1 MPVADLAGIAG
12 TFALTGETA
21 MHIRSLILASVAV
34 AALTSSAFATSTYRC
49 ENVAPLVTPNPDII
63 TTKITSSN
71 PNVHAASAPKCGPFV
86 PAGVRACPDVGPG
99 GSLSLPVSPAM
110 IVKVSTPQAPT
121 ITPQYREG
129 ELDKR
134 DYAKAVLAELIDAI
148 KEHRQPQ
155 PVPEGPY
162 IDWDA
167 AQAGSC
173 S

>member
-1 MPVADLAGIAG
+1 MR
-12 TFALTGETA
+12 
-21 MHIRSLILASVAV
+21 IRSFLIASVAV
-34 AALTSSAFATSTYRC
+34 AALTSSAFATNLGRC
-49 ENVAPLVTPNPDII
+49 ENLDPLVTA
-63 TTKITSSN
+63 N
-71 PNVHAASAPKCGPFV
+71 PNIIVTKYSTNNAHITGSPKCGPFV

-99 GSLSLPVSPAM
+99 GSLSLPVTPTEM
-110 IVKVSTPQAPT
+110 RKVSTPVPDT

-148 KEHRQPQ
+148 KDHRQPN

-167 AQAGSC
+167 AQVGSC

>member
-1 MPVADLAGIAG
+1 
-12 TFALTGETA
+12 
-21 MHIRSLILASVAV
+21 MHLRSLVLASVAV
-34 AALTSSAFATSTYRC
+34 AALTSSAFATNLGRC
-49 ENVAPLVTPNPDII
+49 ENLDPLVTQNPDIVSS
-63 TTKITSSN
+63 KVTSSN
-71 PNVHAASAPKCGPFV
+71 PNHYASGGAKCGPFV
-86 PAGVRACPDVGPG
+86 PAGIRACPDVGPG
-99 GSLSLPVSPAM
+99 GSLSTPVSPAV
-110 IVKVSTPQAPT
+110 IVKVSTPVPDT

-148 KEHRQPQ
+148 KDHRQPN

-162 IDWDA
+162 IDWEA

>member
-1 MPVADLAGIAG
+1 M
-12 TFALTGETA
+12 TQ
-21 MHIRSLILASVAV
+21 
-34 AALTSSAFATSTYRC
+34 
-49 ENVAPLVTPNPDII
+49 NPDIVSYK
-63 TTKITSSN
+63 TTSSN
-71 PNVHAASAPKCGPFV
+71 PNVHASGSPKCGPFV
-86 PAGVRACPDVGPG
+86 PASAGACPDVGPG
-99 GSLSLPVSPAM
+99 GSLSLPVSPAL
-110 IVKVSTPQAPT
+110 IVKVSTPVPDT

-162 IDWDA
+162 IDWEA
-167 AQAGSC
+167 AQVGSC

>member
-1 MPVADLAGIAG
+1 MR
-12 TFALTGETA
+12 
-21 MHIRSLILASVAV
+21 IRSFLIASVAV
-34 AALTSSAFATSTYRC
+34 AALTSSAFATNLGRC
-49 ENVAPLVTPNPDII
+49 ENLDPLVTQNPDIVSYK
-63 TTKITSSN
+63 TTSSN
-71 PNVHAASAPKCGPFV
+71 PNVHASGSPKCGPFV
-86 PAGVRACPDVGPG
+86 PASAGACPDVGPG
-99 GSLSLPVSPAM
+99 GSLSLPVSPAL
-110 IVKVSTPQAPT
+110 IVKVSTPVPDT

-148 KEHRQPQ
+148 KDHRQPN

-167 AQAGSC
+167 AQVGSC

>member
-1 MPVADLAGIAG
+1 MR
-12 TFALTGETA
+12 
-21 MHIRSLILASVAV
+21 IRSFLIASVAV
-34 AALTSSAFATSTYRC
+34 AALTSSAFATNLGRC
-49 ENVAPLVTPNPDII
+49 ENLDPLVTQNPDIVSYK
-63 TTKITSSN
+63 TTSSN
-71 PNVHAASAPKCGPFV
+71 PNVHASGSPKCGPFV

-162 IDWDA
+162 IDWEA
-167 AQAGSC
+167 AQVGSC